1 MPEIW
6 LNYGN
11 NDVVL
16 DILAENLEEKPVFD
30 NKPMDESLISEKLE
44 SVDLSKPIEIAL
56 LNYTDSVQT
65 ILGKIFEKCENKSIL
80 KPKLLVDKRILSFVK
95 SRNPENTQIIEFEQD
110 EITNS
115 NLIFLSEME
124 FDGLFGFETNSTRLT
139 RRFGKS
145 EMLDAFKKRNG
156 DNPNPGKALDSIQVA
171 NNFVDSFEISSIE
184 IVSNSNGIIDFS
196 VGHPKTTMALSDI
209 FAKSC
214 SQNLE
219 PHKTFILSTGKYAS
233 NQTLSKSLS
242 SLWNCYSVVKN
253 QGLVILLAECLNG
266 LGSESLQQFIDGR
279 LSIEKIKNSSQYI
292 DGMEN
297 LLYLNELQK
306 KFQVGLVSILP
317 EAYIKKLD
325 IIPFDAVKKGM
336 DYILKNQGIRQKVQ
350 IIEDGSR
357 NILKKE

>member
-16 DILAENLEEKPVFD
+16 DILAENLDETPVFD
-30 NKPMDESLISEKLE
+30 ATLLDESKINEKLE
-44 SVDLSKPIEIAL
+44 TIDLSKPLEIAL
-56 LNYTDSVQT
+56 LNYTDSVQI
-65 ILGKIFEKCENKSIL
+65 ILNKIFEKCDEKSFL
-80 KPKLLVDKRILSFVK
+80 KPKLLVDKRVLPYIK
-95 SRNPENTQIIEFEQD
+95 SKNSENVSIIEFEQD

-139 RRFGKS
+139 KRFGKS
-145 EMLDAFKKRNG
+145 EMLDAFRKRNG
-156 DNPNPGKALDSIQVA
+156 DSPNPGKTLPSIEIA

-184 IVSNSNGIIDFS
+184 IISNSQGIIDFS
-196 VGHPKTTMALSDI
+196 VGHPKSTMSLSDL
-209 FAKSC
+209 FTKSC

-219 PHKTFILSTGKYAS
+219 PHKTFIVSTGKDAS

-242 SLWNCYSVVKN
+242 SLWNCHSSVKN

-266 LGSESLQQFIDGR
+266 IGSESFQQFIDGR

-297 LLYLNELQK
+297 LLYLNDVQK
-306 KFQVGLVSILP
+306 KIQLGLISILP
-317 EAYIKKLD
+317 EVYVKKLNM
-325 IIPFDAVKKGM
+325 IPFDGVKKGM
-336 DYILKNQGIRQKVQ
+336 DYILKNQGIRQKVK
-350 IIEDGSR
+350 IIEDGARS
-357 NILKKE
+357 ILR

>member
-16 DILAENLEEKPVFD
+16 DILAENLEERPIFESNNLDDSKI
-30 NKPMDESLISEKLE
+30 NERLESL
-44 SVDLSKPIEIAL
+44 DLSKPIEIAL
-56 LNYTDSVQT
+56 LNYTDSTQI
-65 ILGKIFEKCENKSIL
+65 ILSKIYEKCEAKSIS
-80 KPKLLVDKRILSFVK
+80 KPKLLVDKRILSLVK
-95 SRNPENTQIIEFEQD
+95 SRNPEDTPIIEFEQD

-139 RRFGKS
+139 KRFGKS
-145 EMLDAFKKRNG
+145 KMLDAFKKR
-156 DNPNPGKALDSIQVA
+156 DSDIPKPGQPSPSIQVA
-171 NNFVDSFEISSIE
+171 NEFVDSFEVSSIE
-184 IVSNSNGIIDFS
+184 IISNSSGIIDFAI
-196 VGHPKTTMALSDI
+196 GHPKSTMALSGL

-214 SQNLE
+214 TQNLE
-219 PHKTFILSTGKYAS
+219 PHKTFILSTGKNAS

-242 SLWNCYSVVKN
+242 SLWNCYPNVKN

-266 LGSESLQQFIDGR
+266 IGSESLQQFIDGR
-279 LSIEKIKNSSQYI
+279 LGIEKIKNASHYI

-297 LLYLNELQK
+297 LLYLNEIQK

-317 EAYIKKLD
+317 EVYSKKLD
-325 IIPFDAVKKGM
+325 MIPFDGVKKGM
-336 DYILKNQGIRQKVQ
+336 DYILKNQGIRQKVK
-350 IIEDGSR
+350 IIEDGAR
-357 NILKKE
+357 IILR

>member
-16 DILAENLEEKPVFD
+16 DILAENLEEKPVFE
-30 NKPMDESLISEKLE
+30 NKIIDESIINEKLE

-56 LNYTDSVQT
+56 LNYTNSVQT
-65 ILGKIFEKCENKSIL
+65 IIQKIFEKCENKSIS
-80 KPKLLVDKRILSFVK
+80 KPKLLVDKRILSLVK
-95 SRNPENTQIIEFEQD
+95 SKNPEDVSIIEFEQD

-115 NLIFLSEME
+115 NLIFISEME

-139 RRFGKS
+139 KRFGKS

-156 DNPNPGKALDSIQVA
+156 DHPNPGQSLPTIEVA

-184 IVSNSNGIIDFS
+184 IISNSNGIIDFS
-196 VGHPKTTMALSDI
+196 FGHPKSTMALSNL
-209 FAKSC
+209 FAKS
-214 SQNLE
+214 SLLNSE
-219 PHKTFILSTGKYAS
+219 AHKTFILSTGKDAS
-233 NQTLSKSLS
+233 NQVLSKSLS
-242 SLWNCYSVVKN
+242 SLWNCSSAVKN

-266 LGSESLQQFIDGR
+266 LGSESLQQYIDGR
-279 LSIEKIKNSSQYI
+279 LSIEKIKNASHYI

-297 LLYLNELQK
+297 LLYLTEIQK
-306 KFQVGLVSILP
+306 KMQIGLVSILP
-317 EAYIKKLD
+317 ETYIKKLNMV
-325 IIPFDAVKKGM
+325 PFDSVKKGM

-350 IIEDGSR
+350 IIEDGAR
-357 NILKKE
+357 TILIKE

>member
-16 DILAENLEEKPVFD
+16 DILAENLEAKPVFD
-30 NKPMDESLISEKLE
+30 NKPMTESLISEKLE
-44 SVDLSKPIEIAL
+44 SIDLSKPIEIAL

-65 ILGKIFEKCENKSIL
+65 ILTKIFEKCESKSIS
-80 KPKLLVDKRILSFVK
+80 KPKLLVDKRILPFVK
-95 SRNPENTQIIEFEQD
+95 SKNPENTSIIEFEQD

-115 NLIFLSEME
+115 NLIFISEME

-139 RRFGKS
+139 KRFGKS
-145 EMLDAFKKRNG
+145 EMLDAFKKRDG
-156 DNPNPGKALDSIQVA
+156 DNPKPGQNLPSIQVA
-171 NNFVDSFEISSIE
+171 NNFVDSFDILSIE
-184 IVSNSNGIIDFS
+184 IISNSNGMIDFS
-196 VGHPKTTMALSDI
+196 VGHPKSTMSLSNP

-214 SQNLE
+214 SQTLDA
-219 PHKTFILSTGKYAS
+219 HKTFILSTGKDAS

-242 SLWNCYSVVKN
+242 SLWNCHSAVKN

-279 LSIEKIKNSSQYI
+279 LSIEKIKNASQYI

-306 KFQVGLVSILP
+306 KFQIGLVSILP
-317 EAYIKKLD
+317 EAYIKKFD

-336 DYILKNQGIRQKVQ
+336 DYILKNQGMRQKVQ
-350 IIEDGSR
+350 IIEDGAR
-357 NILKKE
+357 TILKKE

>member
-16 DILAENLEEKPVFD
+16 DILAENLDEKAAFD
-30 NKPMDESLISEKLE
+30 SKTMDESLINEKLE
-44 SVDLSKPIEIAL
+44 GIDLSKQIEIAL

-65 ILGKIFEKCENKSIL
+65 ILTKIFDKCENKSIS
-80 KPKLLVDKRILSFVK
+80 KPKLLVEKRILPLVK
-95 SRNPENTQIIEFEQD
+95 SKNPENTSIIEFEQD

-115 NLIFLSEME
+115 NLIFISEME

-139 RRFGKS
+139 KRFGKS
-145 EMLDAFKKRNG
+145 EMLDAFKKRNN
-156 DNPNPGKALDSIQVA
+156 DNPNPGQNLATIQVA
-171 NNFVDSFEISSIE
+171 NNFVDSFDISSIE
-184 IVSNSNGIIDFS
+184 IISNSNGMIDFS
-196 VGHPKTTMALSDI
+196 VGHPKSTMSLSNP

-214 SQNLE
+214 SQTLDAR
-219 PHKTFILSTGKYAS
+219 KTFILSTGKDAS

-242 SLWNCYSVVKN
+242 SLWNCHSAVKN

-279 LSIEKIKNSSQYI
+279 LSIEKIKNASQYI

-306 KFQVGLVSILP
+306 KFQIGLVSILP
-317 EAYIKKLD
+317 EAYIKKFD

-336 DYILKNQGIRQKVQ
+336 DYILKNQGMRQKVQ
-350 IIEDGSR
+350 IIEDGAR
-357 NILKKE
+357 TILKKE

>member
-30 NKPMDESLISEKLE
+30 NKIMDESIINEKLE
-44 SVDLSKPIEIAL
+44 SIDFSKPIEIAL

-65 ILGKIFEKCENKSIL
+65 IIQKIFEKCENKSIS
-80 KPKLLVDKRILSFVK
+80 KPKLLVDKRILSLVK
-95 SRNPENTQIIEFEQD
+95 SKNPEYASIIEFEQD

-139 RRFGKS
+139 KRFGKS

-156 DNPNPGKALDSIQVA
+156 DHPNPGQSLPSIQVA

-184 IVSNSNGIIDFS
+184 IISNSNGIIDFS
-196 VGHPKTTMALSDI
+196 IGHPKSTMSLSNL

-214 SQNLE
+214 LLNLE
-219 PHKTFILSTGKYAS
+219 IHKTFILSTGKDAS

-242 SLWNCYSVVKN
+242 SLWNCSSVVKN

-266 LGSESLQQFIDGR
+266 LGSESIQQYIDGR
-279 LSIEKIKNSSQYI
+279 LSIEKIKNASQYI

-297 LLYLNELQK
+297 LLYLNEIQK
-306 KFQVGLVSILP
+306 NMQIGLVSILP
-317 EAYIKKLD
+317 ETYIKKLD

-336 DYILKNQGIRQKVQ
+336 DHILKNQGMRQKVQ
-350 IIEDGSR
+350 IIEDGAR
-357 NILKKE
+357 TILKKE